1 MRLFHPPNARVFIY
15 GVKRSKGSRS
25 EPLSAALPYTDR
37 RAGASEYTCE
47 NIDTHQKMTKSK
59 RMFAEMLV
67 QARGHGDA
75 DDMAK
80 TMSLVDIIYEIKKEE
95 LKKAEPVVEPVKESP
110 PPVVEEKKTEPEP
123 VEEPEPIVIMKIK
136 DFWSRLT
143 HDSDTD

>member
-1 MRLFHPPNARVFIY
+1 MSSQTQIFIRLFPHLNVQTFIF
-15 GVKRSKGSRS
+15 VRKICV
-25 EPLSAALPYTDR
+25 L
-37 RAGASEYTCE
+37 E
-47 NIDTHQKMTKSK
+47 NIDTHQNMTKSK

-75 DDMAK
+75 DEMAK

-95 LKKAEPVVEPVKESP
+95 LKKATPEPEKESP
-110 PPVVEEKKTEPEP
+110 PPSTEPVVEEKKAESFI
-123 VEEPEPIVIMKIK
+123 EEEEPIVIMKIK

>member
-1 MRLFHPPNARVFIY
+1 MSP
-15 GVKRSKGSRS
+15 
-25 EPLSAALPYTDR
+25 ALPYTDR
-37 RAGASEYTCE
+37 RAGAMWGSAVAMLGSAADELIASEYTCE

-75 DDMAK
+75 DEMAK

-95 LKKAEPVVEPVKESP
+95 LKKEAPSTEPKESP
-110 PPVVEEKKTEPEP
+110 PPVVEEEKTEPEP
-123 VEEPEPIVIMKIK
+123 VEEPEPVVIVKIK
-136 DFWSRLT
+136 EFWSRLT

>member
-1 MRLFHPPNARVFIY
+1 
-15 GVKRSKGSRS
+15 
-25 EPLSAALPYTDR
+25 
-37 RAGASEYTCE
+37 
-47 NIDTHQKMTKSK
+47 MTKSK

-75 DDMAK
+75 DEMAK

-95 LKKAEPVVEPVKESP
+95 LKKAEPSSPKESP
-110 PPVVEEKKTEPEP
+110 PPVVEEKESPPPVVEEEP
-123 VEEPEPIVIMKIK
+123 VVEKKAEPSSPVMKIK

>member
-1 MRLFHPPNARVFIY
+1 
-15 GVKRSKGSRS
+15 
-25 EPLSAALPYTDR
+25 
-37 RAGASEYTCE
+37 
-47 NIDTHQKMTKSK
+47 MTKSK

-75 DDMAK
+75 DEMAK

-95 LKKAEPVVEPVKESP
+95 LKKEAPPPPSTEPKEAPPEVKEPEAP
-110 PPVVEEKKTEPEP
+110 PPVVEETAEKKAKPSSTEEEP
-123 VEEPEPIVIMKIK
+123 VVIVKIK

>member
-1 MRLFHPPNARVFIY
+1 
-15 GVKRSKGSRS
+15 
-25 EPLSAALPYTDR
+25 
-37 RAGASEYTCE
+37 
-47 NIDTHQKMTKSK
+47 MTKSK

-75 DDMAK
+75 DEMAK

-95 LKKAEPVVEPVKESP
+95 LKKEAPAKEAEPPSPPVVEVKKESP
-110 PPVVEEKKTEPEP
+110 PPVVEEE
-123 VEEPEPIVIMKIK
+123 EPIVIMKIK